1 MVSTV
6 EAASPGIQLPPD
18 EQSWIALI
26 RRIAKADSAA
36 LGELYD
42 ATNRLVFGLVLRIVR
57 DPGAAEEVTIDVFTQ
72 IWRQAATY
80 DLNRGVP
87 SAWLFMLARS
97 RAIDRLRSRAR
108 QNAERVQPLDDA
120 YELPDPSPNPEQAS
134 TSASRTRLIR
144 SALEGLPKEQRE
156 AIELA
161 YFSGL
166 SHSEI
171 AAQSG
176 EPLGTVKTRLRLG
189 MARLRELLRPIQGG
203 HGAKT
208 L

>member
-6 EAASPGIQLPPD
+6 EAASPGVQLPAD
-18 EQSWIALI
+18 EQMWMALI
-26 RRIAKADSAA
+26 RRIAQADSAA

-42 ATNRLVFGLVLRIVR
+42 ATNRVVFGLVLRIVR
-57 DPGAAEEVTIDVFTQ
+57 DPSAAEEVTLDVFTQ
-72 IWRQAATY
+72 IWRHAATY
-80 DLNRGVP
+80 DVKRGVP

-108 QNAERVQPLDDA
+108 RSDRAQPLDDA
-120 YELPDPSPNPEQAS
+120 FQLPDPAPNPEQAS
-134 TSASRTRLIR
+134 TSASRTRFIR
-144 SALEGLPKEQRE
+144 SALAGLPKEQRE

-171 AAQSG
+171 AAHSG

-189 MARLRELLRPIQGG
+189 MARLRDLLRPVQGE
-203 HGAKT
+203 HGEKA